1 MRCFRFPFTRFVA
14 AAALVAA
21 ALTALPTQAQP
32 TTQAQSLRSAVM
44 HPRPIFEP
52 GTTPPPAFTTDNQE
66 WRLVRSMLSPG
77 DLRKL
82 DLEFVRFNL
91 QAQFLSDPEHDPFYD
106 RTRETVRGSYLKV
119 YKEILRRQYP
129 LDELIEDAWANRAS
143 ARIGDRAVGDDDGGK
158 SPWRVRVSPRVAI
171 GSSGYL
177 GTRLSLPNAGN
188 RWLERMALNMRHG
201 VFEDEWAVG
210 VRYSERGRF
219 LQLERVDGDP
229 KSGDRY
235 TMTVALRF

>member
-1 MRCFRFPFTRFVA
+1 MRCFRFTFTRFVST
-14 AAALVAA
+14 AALAAA
-21 ALTALPTQAQP
+21 ALTASATQAQQ
-32 TTQAQSLRSAVM
+32 TTQAQDLRAVM
-44 HPRPIFEP
+44 QPQPTFEP
-52 GTTPPPAFTTDNQE
+52 GTQPPPSFITDNQE

-91 QAQFLSDPEHDPFYD
+91 QAQFISDPEQDPFYD

-143 ARIGDRAVGDDDGGK
+143 ARVGGRAVVGDGDA
-158 SPWRVRVSPRVAI
+158 SPWRVRIAPRVAI
-171 GSSGYL
+171 GSNGYL
-177 GTRLSLPNAGN
+177 GARLSLPNFGN
-188 RWLERMALNMRHG
+188 ERLERMALNLRHG

-210 VRYSERGRF
+210 LRYSERGRF

-235 TMTVALRF
+235 TLTVALRF

>member
-1 MRCFRFPFTRFVA
+1 MRCFRFPFTWFVS

-21 ALTALPTQAQP
+21 ALTTSPTPAQQTQAQN
-32 TTQAQSLRSAVM
+32 LRAAVM
-44 HPRPIFEP
+44 QPAPTFEP
-52 GTTPPPAFTTDNQE
+52 GTPPRPSFTSDTQE
-66 WRLVRSMLSPG
+66 WRLVRSLLSPG

-82 DLEFVRFNL
+82 DLAFVRFNL
-91 QAQFLSDPEHDPFYD
+91 QAQFTSNPELDPFYD

-119 YKEILRRQYP
+119 YREILRRQYP

-143 ARIGDRAVGDDDGGK
+143 ARIGGRAVGDDDGD
-158 SPWRVRVSPRVAI
+158 SPWRVRFSPRVAI
-171 GSSGYL
+171 GSNGYL
-177 GTRLSLPNAGN
+177 GARLSLPNVGN
-188 RWLERMALNMRHG
+188 RRLERMALNLRHG

-235 TMTVALRF
+235 TLTVALRF

>member
-1 MRCFRFPFTRFVA
+1 MRCFRSTCTRFVFG
-14 AAALVAA
+14 AALVAA
-21 ALTALPTQAQP
+21 ALTASATQAQP
-32 TTQAQSLRSAVM
+32 TQASDLRAVM
-44 HPRPIFEP
+44 QPQPSFEP
-52 GTTPPPAFTTDNQE
+52 GPSPPPPSFTTDAQE
-66 WRLVRSMLSPG
+66 WRLVRSLLSPG

-143 ARIGDRAVGDDDGGK
+143 ARVGGRSVGGDDDK

-171 GSSGYL
+171 GSHGYL
-177 GTRLSLPNAGN
+177 GARLSLPNFGN
-188 RWLERMALNMRHG
+188 ERLERMALNVRHG

-235 TMTVALRF
+235 TLTVALRF